1 MGGWGGLGFDHRTA
15 DAFDGEGEA
24 VAFDG
29 FEEVV
34 EGFEFEGF
42 EGVLV
47 VGGTEDDGG
56 QRDAVFAEF
65 VDDAEAVEAGHL
77 DIEEDEVGF
86 EGFDAFDGFEAVVGG
101 TDDVDFGEF
110 AEEEGEFVD
119 RRGLVVG
126 EHRWNAV
133 RRAAAHAPVSIA
145 VGLPAPGPAGPIRS
159 NTKVST
165 QEPVRIA
172 PAEGKLGVLIPGIGA
187 VSTTFIAGVE
197 AVKRGL
203 AQPVGSLTQLAT
215 IRLGKRTE
223 GRSPYIRDFVPLAGL
238 DDLVFGG
245 WDIYEDTAYEAAK
258 NAAVLEPA
266 LLEQVKEP
274 LSALK
279 PMKAVFE
286 QEYVKRITGP
296 NVKTEGTKFDKA
308 QALIEDIRRFREE
321 NGCSRLVMI
330 WCGSTEVF
338 HRASEVHQTLAS
350 FEEGMKN
357 NHPEI
362 APSQIYAYAALMSG
376 VPFANGAPNLTHD
389 IPVLLDLARERNIPI
404 CGKDFKTGQTFMK
417 TLLAPGLKSRMLGVS
432 GWFSTNIL
440 GNRDGEVLED
450 PGSFKSKEETKL
462 SVLDQILQPELYPD
476 LYSKLYHAVRIN
488 YYPPRGDSKEGW
500 DNIDIFGWLGYPMQ
514 IKIDFLCRDSILAA
528 PLVLDLVLFLDLAQ
542 RAGMKGI
549 QEWLSFY
556 FKAPMTAPGLYPE
569 HDIFI
574 QLMKLKNTLRWMK
587 GEDLITHLGLEYYD

>member
-1 MGGWGGLGFDHRTA
+1 LPTQKP
-15 DAFDGEGEA
+15 
-24 VAFDG
+24 
-29 FEEVV
+29 
-34 EGFEFEGF
+34 
-42 EGVLV
+42 VL
-47 VGGTEDDGG
+47 
-56 QRDAVFAEF
+56 
-65 VDDAEAVEAGHL
+65 
-77 DIEEDEVGF
+77 
-86 EGFDAFDGFEAVVGG
+86 
-101 TDDVDFGEF
+101 
-110 AEEEGEFVD
+110 
-119 RRGLVVG
+119 
-126 EHRWNAV
+126 
-133 RRAAAHAPVSIA
+133 
-145 VGLPAPGPAGPIRS
+145 
-159 NTKVST
+159 
-165 QEPVRIA
+165 IA
-172 PAEGKLGVLIPGIGA
+172 PADGKLGVLIPGIGA

-197 AVKRGL
+197 AIKRGL
-203 AQPVGSLTQLAT
+203 AQPVGSLTQLAS
-215 IRLGKRTE
+215 IRLGKRTDD
-223 GRSPYIRDFVPLAGL
+223 RSPYIRDFVPLAGL
-238 DDLVFGG
+238 NDLVFGG
-245 WDIYEDTAYEAAK
+245 WDIFEDTAYEAAK
-258 NAAVLEPA
+258 KAQVLESS
-266 LLEQVKEP
+266 LLEQVREP

-286 QEYVKRITGP
+286 QEYVKRINGP
-296 NVKTEGTKFDKA
+296 NVKTEGSKMDKA
-308 QALIEDIRRFREE
+308 QALIQDMADFKKN
-321 NGCSRLVMI
+321 NGCSRLVSI

-338 HRASEVHQTLAS
+338 HRPAAVHQTMAS
-350 FEEGMKN
+350 FEEGLRKSD
-357 NHPEI
+357 PEI

-389 IPVLLDLARERNIPI
+389 IPALLDLARERQIPL

-417 TLLAPGLKSRMLGVS
+417 TLLAPGFKARMLGMS

-462 SVLDQILQPELYPD
+462 SVLDSILQPKLYPD
-476 LYSKLYHAVRIN
+476 LYGNLYHAVRIN

-514 IKIDFLCRDSILAA
+514 IKVDFLCRDSILAA

-574 QLMKLKNTLRWMK
+574 QLMKLKNTLRWMR